1 MSQSL
6 QKRAKN
12 ELVIFTNNEEDEL
25 LKEYVY
31 SRTIK
36 QLGPRLS
43 KLSIDL
49 RKKIVKS
56 KIKQA
61 KERQHG
67 YYNIIDVIH
76 TDIELVLLFID
87 EIKDLHDT
95 QTIMIRRLGQTSSLI
110 FEKALDITTIESH
123 QITDYVPPTVKS
135 FCIAIRHPKV
145 NITTSGFIS
154 YIKTILTG
162 WQVKQEDV
170 KYITYFLQY
179 CDLSL
184 VEGAVGLMARRTISC
199 WHDRY
204 DDRIRFAITLQ
215 FPGVRYNK
223 SNWVITRSNL
233 IEMYKYMQTL
243 MQKKIRLFMLICI
256 RARNNKNTHSISK
269 DIEHMILNMYVEKH
283 LNNKKVL

>member
-1 MSQSL
+1 MELKMSQSL

-76 TDIELVLLFID
+76 TDIELVLLFIC
-87 EIKDLHDT
+87 
-95 QTIMIRRLGQTSSLI
+95 
-110 FEKALDITTIESH
+110 F
-123 QITDYVPPTVKS
+123 
-135 FCIAIRHPKV
+135 
-145 NITTSGFIS
+145 
-154 YIKTILTG
+154 
-162 WQVKQEDV
+162 
-170 KYITYFLQY
+170 
-179 CDLSL
+179 
-184 VEGAVGLMARRTISC
+184 
-199 WHDRY
+199 
-204 DDRIRFAITLQ
+204 
-215 FPGVRYNK
+215 
-223 SNWVITRSNL
+223 
-233 IEMYKYMQTL
+233 
-243 MQKKIRLFMLICI
+243 
-256 RARNNKNTHSISK
+256 
-269 DIEHMILNMYVEKH
+269 
-283 LNNKKVL
+283 